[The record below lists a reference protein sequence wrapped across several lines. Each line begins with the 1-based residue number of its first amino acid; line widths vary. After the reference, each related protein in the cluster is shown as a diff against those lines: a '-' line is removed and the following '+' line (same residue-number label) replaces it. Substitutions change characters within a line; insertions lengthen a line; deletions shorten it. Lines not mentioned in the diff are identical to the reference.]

1 MTMSTSFCR
10 SSPDAVDRVTIA
22 PNGGM

>member
-22 PNGGM
+22 PNSGM